1 MMAALRRRGV
11 LLANLAVLVVLL
23 VGVYHVGINVLRL
36 QIGRDPF
43 TVSVELT
50 EAGGLY
56 ERSEV
61 NYRGK
66 LVGRVTDVR
75 LRPGGAVAVLRLDE
89 GTRVPADTDAVVA
102 NLSAAGEQFLDFRPR
117 RNDGPILREG
127 DVIPVE
133 RTAVPIST
141 AAVVRDV
148 TKLLDQVNSD
158 DLATVVDELA
168 KALDG
173 SGGELGRLV
182 DSAGALVDEL
192 RGSLPETL
200 RLISNARTNLDT
212 ANALS
217 GDFATFTT
225 QLRKLTRE
233 LRGTDAPVRDL
244 LDSGPA
250 AVADIDTFVTAI
262 TSPVGALLGN
272 LVVPGDLIT
281 ARLPALEALVIAFP
295 DATGALKTTVRGGK
309 LAIDL
314 HLTNNPTCNYG
325 GPRRTPVD
333 PTRVAP
339 DLKRTCKSQLPGVG
353 VRGSQNAPKPV
364 PSGPGTAGYPASASP
379 LVLGYEPASGLI
391 TLPDGKRYTL
401 GPVRGDGTM
410 TAAIAL
416 LVALLRS

>member
-1 MMAALRRRGV
+1 MSAALRRHGT
-11 LLANLAVLVVLL
+11 LLANLAVLVVLV

-43 TVSVELT
+43 TVRVELAQ
-50 EAGGLY
+50 AGGLY

-66 LVGRVTDVR
+66 LVGRVTAVR
-75 LRPGGAVAVLRLDE
+75 LRDGGAVADLRLDE
-89 GTRVPADTDAVVA
+89 GTKIPADTDVVVA
-102 NLSAAGEQFLDFRPR
+102 SLSAAGEQFVDFRPR
-117 RNDGPILREG
+117 RSDGPILRDG

-158 DLATVVDELA
+158 DLATVVEELA
-168 KALDG
+168 IALDG
-173 SGGELGRLV
+173 NGGALGRLV
-182 DSAGALVDEL
+182 TSSSELIEAL
-192 RGSLPETL
+192 RGSLPQTV
-200 RLISNARTNLDT
+200 RLLANARRNLDT

-217 GDFATFTT
+217 GDFETFTT
-225 QLRKLTRE
+225 QLRRLTRE
-233 LRGTDAPVRDL
+233 LRGTDPNVRRL
-244 LDSGPA
+244 LDTGPE
-250 AVADIDTFVTAI
+250 AVADLDEFVTAL

-295 DATGALKTTVRGGK
+295 DATGALRTTVRNGK

-314 HLTNNPTCNYG
+314 HLTNNPTCSYA

-333 PTRVAP
+333 PTRTEP
-339 DLKRTCKSQLPGVG
+339 DRKRTCTSRLPGVQ
-353 VRGSQNAPKPV
+353 VRGSQNAPKPA
-364 PSGPGTAGYPASASP
+364 PSGPGAPGYPAV
-379 LVLGYEPASGLI
+379 VLGYQPANGLV
-391 TLPDGKRYTL
+391 TLPDGTRYSL
-401 GPVRGDGTM
+401 GPVRAEGSM
-410 TAAIAL
+410 TAAIAI
-416 LVALLRS
+416 LVALLRT